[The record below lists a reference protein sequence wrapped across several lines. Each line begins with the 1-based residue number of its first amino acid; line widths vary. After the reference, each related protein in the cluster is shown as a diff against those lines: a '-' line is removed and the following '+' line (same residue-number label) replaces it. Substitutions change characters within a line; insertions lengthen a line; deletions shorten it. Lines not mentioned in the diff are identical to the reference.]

1 MSTPIAPSAN
11 AVPASSV
18 YVPNLE
24 GPIIDVQ
31 VGEQIFQ
38 FHEGALSQTP
48 YFVNALK
55 PEWVSA
61 REGKPIDLKYECVTA
76 FAAYQQYLY
85 SHQIETTLAIN
96 KWCKMYVLGEMLMD
110 REFQDAVLSVIMS
123 ECTKT
128 TVYPW
133 IEEINILYEGT
144 PANSP
149 VRGLL
154 CDFFCLQTGGIALI
168 KISDFIAKVP
178 AQFVQ
183 DLLLT
188 LLQNRIEV
196 PAGQKPWIANPTMY
210 FVGSRKSAG
219 QGGYG
224 VEDYELLI
232 SDIYKE
238 SW

>member
-1 MSTPIAPSAN
+1 MSTPTAPSAN

-38 FHEGALSQTP
+38 FHEGVLRQTP

-61 REGKPIDLKYECVTA
+61 REGKPIDLKCECVTA
-76 FAAYQQYLY
+76 FAAYQQFLY
-85 SHQIETTLAIN
+85 SHQIDTTLAIN

-123 ECTKT
+123 ECYENTD
-128 TVYPW
+128 YPW
-133 IEEINILYEGT
+133 IEEINILYKGT

-154 CDFFCLQTGGIALI
+154 CDFFCLQSGGIAFI
-168 KISDFIAKVP
+168 KNNDFIDKVP
-178 AQFVQ
+178 AEYVQ

-188 LLQNRIEV
+188 LLQNKIEV
-196 PAGQKPWIANPTMY
+196 PVRQKPWVANPTMY
-210 FVGSRKSAG
+210 FVGSRKNAG
-219 QGGYG
+219 QATYG
-224 VEDYELLI
+224 VEDYEVLI
-232 SDIYKE
+232 ARI
-238 SW
+238 